1 MWHVWE
7 TGEVRTGFWWEEERD
22 HLEDLG
28 IEGRITS
35 KILLQEVEW
44 GCMDCIDL
52 AQDRDSSRP
61 LVNAVLNLRIP

>member
-7 TGEVRTGFWWEEERD
+7 TGEVLTGFWWDEEKE

-35 KILLQEVEW
+35 KPFFRRWSGDAWTELIWVSIGTGGGHL
-44 GCMDCIDL
+44 
-52 AQDRDSSRP
+52 
-61 LVNAVLNLRIP
+61 